1 MARVLATAF
10 LLVACVLV
18 TTTCARAACTG
29 AVPANA
35 VYYVTDRAAQSD
47 DALFSGERA
56 YGPRRLPKLAFG
68 TIALPISRTTNRPC
82 TSENDFY
89 RSLGS
94 TIGTSGNV
102 LIYIPGYYTS
112 FATATGDA
120 LKVRRGSHVTGAVI
134 VYSWPSKV
142 TSRLTYINDESNAAW
157 SIIDFRDVL
166 AAVHKRYPNARI
178 SFAAHSLGSRFAIEG
193 MNALRHDGCLRCFG
207 RTALFAP
214 DVDSDTLLAELH
226 ASKLCTGPPKTM
238 PTNAAPIVLYVSNR
252 DVALRQSQALHGHQ
266 RAGQAGSEM
275 ILCSGVDTIDVSC
288 FKSSDRAGHSYQV
301 DAPIATDARSA
312 FSGTPPLARGLKAV
326 KRGNEVY
333 YELR

>member
-1 MARVLATAF
+1 MARVHATAF
-10 LLVACVLV
+10 LLAACVLV

-56 YGPRRLPKLAFG
+56 YRPRRLPKLAFG
-68 TIALPISRTTNRPC
+68 TIALPISRATNRPC
-82 TSENDFY
+82 TSENKFY

-112 FATATGDA
+112 FAMATGDA
-120 LKVRRGSHVTGAVI
+120 LKVQRGSHVTGAVI
-134 VYSWPSKV
+134 AYSWPSKV

-166 AAVHKRYPNARI
+166 AAVRKRYPNARI
-178 SFAAHSLGSRFAIEG
+178 SFVAHSLGSRFAIEG

-226 ASKLCTGPPKTM
+226 ASKLCMGPPKTT

-275 ILCSGVDTIDVSC
+275 ILCSGVDTIDVSY
-288 FKSSDRAGHSYQV
+288 FKSPDHAGHSYQV

-326 KRGNEVY
+326 KRGNDVY